1 MDNKVLSEKINNL
14 DAKGLQELLKEV
26 KLYQDLK
33 RKLGNRWED
42 LFERKHSK
50 EKLLVVEHFTS
61 VSEDLAWEQA
71 QVVYQKAFTTIV
83 QREKVQFMIK
93 DWLKWG
99 IKVYLDDSMVDLSF
113 AKIAKTIK
121 N

>member
-1 MDNKVLSEKINNL
+1 MDKKVLSEKINSL

-33 RKLGNRWED
+33 TKLGNRWED
-42 LFERKHSK
+42 LFERKHSC
-50 EKLLVVEHFTS
+50 EKLLIVEHFTS
-61 VSEDLAWEQA
+61 VWEDLAWDQA
-71 QVVYQKAFTTIV
+71 KVVYQKAFNMTV
-83 QREKVQFMIK
+83 QKEKVQFIQK
-93 DWLKWG
+93 EWLKWG

-113 AKIAKTIK
+113 AKIEKFIK